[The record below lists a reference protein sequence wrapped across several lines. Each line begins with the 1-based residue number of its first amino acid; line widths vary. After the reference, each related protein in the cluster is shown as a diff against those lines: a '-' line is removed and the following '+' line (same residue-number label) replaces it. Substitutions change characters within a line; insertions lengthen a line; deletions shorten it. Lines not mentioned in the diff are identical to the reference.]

1 MALHP
6 KKRTESRLLALS
18 VLFISQNVSLVTGFQ
33 TLRRAGIVSLDK
45 FQSPSNR
52 NGKHV
57 VFENP
62 ISSDSSS
69 SSSSKEIR
77 QGDISINGQSLSIQ
91 PPQTPDLSDA
101 KDEDTEITISSV
113 EEGTTS
119 ILQPPLKQLQ
129 QKSKSKK
136 LALMWCSE
144 GNCKDAMRERVSG
157 DRNQIILE
165 GPATGQVAYYWTP
178 DESITVTAKQLGE
191 KDDEEEKQKNNKA
204 YTSETSILLLVRP
217 NDKSLVEVAAKVVEE
232 LTNETNRIIVY
243 IDSSFAGKLKF
254 AHGIDNHRV
263 KLFEPEGTEG
273 FGGNHVNPDD
283 PLMADFSGLP
293 EDYEPPFD
301 LICTLGGDGLLIHA
315 SMLFQGPVPPVISFA
330 GGSLG
335 FLTQFSKEEMADA
348 IRIALGICNKELR
361 DDRALEGPNQND
373 CEVEN
378 DFASTMPPSMH
389 EPLRKRNGQIDVPR
403 FQFGLGERICLSIR
417 MRLDCK
423 IFNREGVLRARFN
436 VLNEVVIDRGSSSY
450 LANLECFCD
459 DVHLTTVQADGIIF
473 AT

>member
-18 VLFISQNVSLVTGFQ
+18 VLLISQNVSLVTGFQ

-191 KDDEEEKQKNNKA
+191 KDDEEEKQKNQENKLKGE
-204 YTSETSILLLVRP
+204 YKTPGWGHQIRSYVMHPYQMVKDLRTNVETGDINAVL
-217 NDKSLVEVAAKVVEE
+217 D
-232 LTNETNRIIVY
+232 
-243 IDSSFAGKLKF
+243 GKL
-254 AHGIDNHRV
+254 
-263 KLFEPEGTEG
+263 
-273 FGGNHVNPDD
+273 DD
-283 PLMADFSGLP
+283 FIEA
-293 EDYEPPFD
+293 E
-301 LICTLGGDGLLIHA
+301 
-315 SMLFQGPVPPVISFA
+315 VR
-330 GGSLG
+330 
-335 FLTQFSKEEMADA
+335 FL
-348 IRIALGICNKELR
+348 N
-361 DDRALEGPNQND
+361 N
-373 CEVEN
+373 
-378 DFASTMPPSMH
+378 
-389 EPLRKRNGQIDVPR
+389 
-403 FQFGLGERICLSIR
+403 
-417 MRLDCK
+417 
-423 IFNREGVLRARFN
+423 
-436 VLNEVVIDRGSSSY
+436 
-450 LANLECFCD
+450 
-459 DVHLTTVQADGIIF
+459 
-473 AT
+473 